1 MMTWRRRASWV
12 FERNSRT
19 VLSSFGSAVTV
30 TRPACG
36 FMITDLPSPVP
47 MRPLSAAS
55 RLFQRSFSEVVV
67 MSVPELLLSEPDDE
81 DEEDDDDEELSLS
94 LSSSE
99 TPLVVT
105 LMLEL
110 PCLARRR

>member
-1 MMTWRRRASWV
+1 
-12 FERNSRT
+12 
-19 VLSSFGSAVTV
+19 
-30 TRPACG
+30 
-36 FMITDLPSPVP
+36 
-47 MRPLSAAS
+47 
-55 RLFQRSFSEVVV
+55 
-67 MSVPELLLSEPDDE
+67 MSVPELLPSEPDDE
-81 DEEDDDDEELSLS
+81 DEEDDDDEELS

>member
-19 VLSSFGSAVTV
+19 VLSSFGMAVTV
-30 TRPACG
+30 TSPACG
-36 FMITDLPSPVP
+36 FITTDLPSPVP
-47 MRPLSAAS
+47 MSALSAAS

-67 MSVPELLLSEPDDE
+67 MSVPELLLSDPEEDDDE
-81 DEEDDDDEELSLS
+81 DELSLS
-94 LSSSE
+94 SESSE

>member
-1 MMTWRRRASWV
+1 M
-12 FERNSRT
+12 
-19 VLSSFGSAVTV
+19 AVTV
-30 TRPACG
+30 TSPACG
-36 FMITDLPSPVP
+36 FMMTDLPSPVP
-47 MRPLSAAS
+47 TRPFSAAS

-67 MSVPELLLSEPDDE
+67 MSVPELLLSDPEDE
-81 DEEDDDDEELSLS
+81 EEEDDDEDELSLS
-94 LSSSE
+94 LESSE